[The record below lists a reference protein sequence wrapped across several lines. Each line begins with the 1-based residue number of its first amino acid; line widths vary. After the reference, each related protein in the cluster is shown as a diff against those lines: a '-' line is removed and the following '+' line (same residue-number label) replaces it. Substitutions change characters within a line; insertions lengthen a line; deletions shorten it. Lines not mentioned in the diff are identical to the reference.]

1 MSQAS
6 LISTS
11 SFALGD
17 SMSPIADRGVINDF
31 GEKML
36 KVTIVKNIKA
46 ASKTYRYTSV
56 DMSGPFVPVIYSI
69 ARKIDRIMMN
79 RLAVY
84 STYKHFIQGTVIV
97 LETQSSHFKSR

>member
-1 MSQAS
+1 MP
-6 LISTS
+6 LP
-11 SFALGD
+11 GD
-17 SMSPIADRGVINDF
+17 SISRIADRGVTNDF

-36 KVTIVKNIKA
+36 KVIIVKNIRA

-56 DMSGPFVPVIYSI
+56 DMSGPFVPVIYSM

-84 STYKHFIQGTVIV
+84 RTYKHFIQGTAIAD
-97 LETQSSHFKSR
+97 LGAQSLHFESR

>member
-1 MSQAS
+1 MSR
-6 LISTS
+6 I
-11 SFALGD
+11 G
-17 SMSPIADRGVINDF
+17 DRGVTNDF

-36 KVTIVKNIKA
+36 KVIIVKNIRA

-56 DMSGPFVPVIYSI
+56 DMSGPSVPVIYSM

-84 STYKHFIQGTVIV
+84 RTNKHFFHGTVIADM
-97 LETQSSHFKSR
+97 ETQSRHFQSR